1 MKLEFSSLT
10 KKYGSKLAV
19 DGFSYAFDA
28 SPGRRLALC
37 GPSGCGKSTLIS
49 IIAGLDRDYDG
60 TLSFTGSD
68 RPPVISVSFQ
78 EPTLL
83 PWLTAAENVNL
94 VTGDRREGLD
104 AARALLRE
112 AGLGGHEDKLPVELS
127 GGMQTRVSIVRA
139 LAVKA
144 DLFLFDEPFAS
155 LDRDTAFMCAE
166 LIKRRTADAASVA
179 VIHSAELAAAFAD
192 EILTF
197 TSIPA
202 GKYTIE
208 KRGCRT

>member
-1 MKLEFSSLT
+1 
-10 KKYGSKLAV
+10 
-19 DGFSYAFDA
+19 
-28 SPGRRLALC
+28 
-37 GPSGCGKSTLIS
+37 
-49 IIAGLDRDYDG
+49 
-60 TLSFTGSD
+60 
-68 RPPVISVSFQ
+68 
-78 EPTLL
+78 
-83 PWLTAAENVNL
+83 
-94 VTGDRREGLD
+94 
-104 AARALLRE
+104 
-112 AGLGGHEDKLPVELS
+112 
-127 GGMQTRVSIVRA
+127 MQTRVSIVRA

-144 DLFLFDEPFAS
+144 DLYLFDEPFAS